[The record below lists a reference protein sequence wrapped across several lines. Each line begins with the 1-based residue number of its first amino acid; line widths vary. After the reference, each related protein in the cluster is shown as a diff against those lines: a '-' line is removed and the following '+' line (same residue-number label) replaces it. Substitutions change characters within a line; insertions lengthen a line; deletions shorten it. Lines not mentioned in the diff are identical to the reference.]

1 MIILLL
7 KTSQPKAELYLYRDK
22 QLLNQLSWQ
31 ADRQLAETIN
41 LKIDQLL
48 HGSSLNLSSL
58 DGLGVFRGPGS
69 FTGLRIGL
77 SVANAMAYGLNVPII
92 GSRGDDWIAVII
104 DQLSKGK
111 DQHIVVPF
119 YGSPARVTKPRK

>member
-1 MIILLL
+1 MNILLL
-7 KTSQPKAELYLYRDK
+7 KTSQPLAELYLYKDK
-22 QLLNQLSWQ
+22 QVLNQLSWQ

-41 LKIDQLL
+41 LKIDQIL

-77 SVANAMAYGLNVPII
+77 SVANAMAYGLNIPII
-92 GSRGDDWIAVII
+92 GSRGDNWIAVII
-104 DQLSKGK
+104 DQLKKGK
-111 DQHIVVPF
+111 DQHIVTPF